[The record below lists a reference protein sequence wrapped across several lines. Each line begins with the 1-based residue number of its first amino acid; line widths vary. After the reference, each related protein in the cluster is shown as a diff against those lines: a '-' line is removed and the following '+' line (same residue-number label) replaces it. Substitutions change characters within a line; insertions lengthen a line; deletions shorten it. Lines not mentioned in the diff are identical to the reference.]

1 MTQSKMVA
9 AKTLASESEQA
20 INFLTKIS
28 DLLKH
33 QRRHFDDAVV
43 THCIRLI
50 NDYVEEKNRAA
61 SASGKPAA
69 AGNGPST
76 Q

>member
-1 MTQSKMVA
+1 MQTKMNPP
-9 AKTLASESEQA
+9 KSLATESEQA
-20 INFLTKIS
+20 IDFLTRIS
-28 DLLKH
+28 EALKQ

-50 NDYVEEKNRAA
+50 NDYVEESVRGQAPERAQ
-61 SASGKPAA
+61 GPADT
-69 AGNGPST
+69 GRR